1 MGKTDL
7 RVIKTEKILNETLL
21 EILKEKSFEEVKV
34 SDICDKALINR
45 STFYS
50 HFTDKYDLL
59 NSLIKNMKNNLIEEL
74 HKNKNV
80 SNSKEYYIELI
91 SILLNHLEENQEL
104 YTNIM
109 INNQYSIAI
118 NMVYNALTEDI
129 TKRIEEN
136 KPSDI
141 PSRIIS
147 SFYIGAIFCTVIE
160 WLRDKGKYTKED
172 IIKYLSKLIN
182 DNLK

>member
-1 MGKTDL
+1 MVGE
-7 RVIKTEKILNETLL
+7 IKTLEERKNKLIKLGNSQGYVTYEQLANELKGL
-21 EILKEKSFEEVKV
+21 EID
-34 SDICDKALINR
+34 SDSLD
-45 STFYS
+45 
-50 HFTDKYDLL
+50 DL
-59 NSLIKNMKNNLIEEL
+59 
-74 HKNKNV
+74 
-80 SNSKEYYIELI
+80 
-91 SILLNHLEENQEL
+91 
-104 YTNIM
+104 
-109 INNQYSIAI
+109 
-118 NMVYNALTEDI
+118 YNALTEDI
-129 TKRIEEN
+129 TKRIEED

>member
-59 NSLIKNMKNNLIEEL
+59 NSLIKNMKKYLIEEL

-91 SILLNHLEENQEL
+91 SILLNHLEEK
-104 YTNIM
+104 
-109 INNQYSIAI
+109 A
-118 NMVYNALTEDI
+118 
-129 TKRIEEN
+129 
-136 KPSDI
+136 
-141 PSRIIS
+141 RII
-147 SFYIGAIFCTVIE
+147 Y
-160 WLRDKGKYTKED
+160 
-172 IIKYLSKLIN
+172 
-182 DNLK
+182 